1 MSRPSV
7 SRRRL
12 LFNLSEALADHPS
25 LKLQTLA
32 DCPYNAAA
40 PLTIS
45 IISLVI
51 AAWRARFMVSVSE
64 SITSLAL
71 LVAESIAVMR
81 AACSAATDSSIA
93 WKSCMTTYRGSMS
106 WKISSAGCS

>member
-1 MSRPSV
+1 M
-7 SRRRL
+7 
-12 LFNLSEALADHPS
+12 LSELHVHCGASNLYNVSDIFSHDFALRFS
-25 LKLQTLA
+25 LLAVARSFLLIELQ
-32 DCPYNAAA
+32 DSAAA

-51 AAWRARFMVSVSE
+51 AAWRTRLRVNVSE

-81 AACSAATDSSIA
+81 AACSAATDSN
-93 WKSCMTTYRGSMS
+93 
-106 WKISSAGCS
+106 SA